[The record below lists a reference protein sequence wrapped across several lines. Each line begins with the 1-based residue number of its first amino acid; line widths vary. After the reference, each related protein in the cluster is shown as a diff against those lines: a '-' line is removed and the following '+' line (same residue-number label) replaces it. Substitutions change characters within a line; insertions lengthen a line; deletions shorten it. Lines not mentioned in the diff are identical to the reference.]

1 MRQPIF
7 DAIRGYFTGIKDLVV
22 VGVRN
27 TYGNMRNK
35 FSRANTDNAKE
46 VQNV

>member
-1 MRQPIF
+1 MRKPIF
-7 DAIRGYFTGIKDLVV
+7 DAITGYFTGIKDAIL